1 MLQIHPILL
10 DLQYINGQTH
20 HPSFGGNGATMF
32 FLMFSI
38 LAAVLGIASKFAGGN
53 HIRAWRN
60 DSLAAAGSSSLVAW
74 AVTVL
79 AFGLACKEINVGGYR
94 GWRLRVLEGFVI
106 TLAFTELVYLLL
118 IHAGVF
124 SSKYGP
130 GYREHDYGVGGPGG
144 VEAGHKG
151 PGVAG
156 TARV

>member
-1 MLQIHPILL
+1 MC
-10 DLQYINGQTH
+10 
-20 HPSFGGNGATMF
+20 
-32 FLMFSI
+32 
-38 LAAVLGIASKFAGGN
+38 
-53 HIRAWRN
+53 R
-60 DSLAAAGSSSLVAW
+60 
-74 AVTVL
+74 
-79 AFGLACKEINVGGYR
+79 LACKQINIGGYR

-130 GYREHDYGVGGPGG
+130 GYRENDYGVGGPGG
-144 VEAGHKG
+144 VETGQKG